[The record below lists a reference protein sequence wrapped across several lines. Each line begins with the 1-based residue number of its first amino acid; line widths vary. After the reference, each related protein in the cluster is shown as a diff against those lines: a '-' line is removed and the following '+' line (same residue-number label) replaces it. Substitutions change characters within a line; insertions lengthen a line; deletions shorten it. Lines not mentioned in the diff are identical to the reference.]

1 MPRHRPAPS
10 TLRNLAIA
18 VAGVWMLL
26 PGAGASSLAQTFGRP
41 GLVVKVAPVTVSPGG
56 RAETRVTLDIQ
67 KGYRIIAPG
76 TAGRFVQPAIRAF
89 DASDGVF
96 VEPVSWPE
104 GTSWAAEKD
113 DPEVK
118 VYEGRLELKVVV
130 RATEKATAR
139 SITLSGRLRYQAI
152 KQDYFEKVTVLPV
165 SLPVT
170 VAAPPAPGGK
180 PATRP

>member
-1 MPRHRPAPS
+1 MPRRRPAPS
-10 TLRNLAIA
+10 ALRNLVIA
-18 VAGVWMLL
+18 GVGVWMLL
-26 PGAGASSLAQTFGRP
+26 PGPGASSLAQTTGRP

-67 KGYRIIAPG
+67 KGYRIVAPG
-76 TAGRFVQPAIRAF
+76 TAGRFAQPALLAF
-89 DASDGVF
+89 DAADGVF
-96 VEPVSWPE
+96 VEPVSWPV
-104 GTSWAAEKD
+104 GTSWAAEQE

-130 RATEKATAR
+130 RATEKATAQP
-139 SITLSGRLRYQAI
+139 ITLSGRLRYQAI
-152 KQDYFEKVTVLPV
+152 KANFFEKVTVLPV

-170 VAAPPAPGGK
+170 VAAPPAPRGK